1 MKANQ
6 QSTDTQANTDTSN
19 QKTEQNAG
27 SGASKPW

>member
-19 QKTEQNAG
+19 QKAEQNAG